1 MTNDYY
7 SIEPDGY
14 GEFNV
19 YGWGVYGSESVLE
32 GQQRKAFITDY
43 PTVAEALVAYP
54 DADVHEGVVSANNSF
69 GHLPDREMSAYEEQG
84 YWHPDD
90 Y

>member
-1 MTNDYY
+1 MNHDYY

-19 YGWGVYGSESVLE
+19 YGWGVYERSSVLA
-32 GQQRKAFITDY
+32 GQQRKSFVGDY
-43 PTVAEALVAYP
+43 PTVADALVAYP
-54 DADVHEGVVSANNSF
+54 DADVHEGVVPAYNTF
-69 GHLPDREMSAYEEQG
+69 GHLPAGEMSAREEED
-84 YWHPDD
+84 YFYPDD

>member
-1 MTNDYY
+1 MTYDYF
-7 SIEPDGY
+7 SIEPDSY

-19 YGWGVYGSESVLE
+19 YGWGIYGSESVLE
-32 GQQRKAFITDY
+32 GQQKKAFITDY

-69 GHLPDREMSAYEEQG
+69 GHLPDREMSAYEEEG
-84 YWHPDD
+84 YWQPEDW
-90 Y
+90 